1 MQVPR
6 PGGVRGDRPGLQERL
21 DLALV
26 DLAHPGGLHPH
37 GPHLHHQGSSVLL
50 LSSREQQL

>member
-50 LSSREQQL
+50 LSSCEQQL